1 MIHPDWT
8 EQEKEHFL
16 RLQIQRGEKIG
27 QAIQELSEGFQDLI
41 AEMTPAEA
49 VGVLRLV
56 LVRLERQLTDAP
68 MEQFEETVQDM
79 LRRMTERN

>member
-41 AEMTPAEA
+41 TEMTPAEA